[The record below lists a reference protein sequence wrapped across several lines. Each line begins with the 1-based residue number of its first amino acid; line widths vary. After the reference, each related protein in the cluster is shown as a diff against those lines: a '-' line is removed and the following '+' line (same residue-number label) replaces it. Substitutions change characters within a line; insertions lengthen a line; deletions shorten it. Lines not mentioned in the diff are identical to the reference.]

1 MARKILIVGAG
12 QSGLQLALGLQQHG
26 YEVTVISARTP
37 AEIRGGR
44 VMSTQAM
51 FDAALQHER
60 DLGLNFWEQQ
70 APPIQGMQIT
80 VVGPDGGRAL
90 NWLGRL
96 DKPGRSVDQ
105 RIKMAGWLETFRNQ
119 GGRVVI
125 HGVTVSDLDALV
137 PMYDLTVV
145 AAGKGELVNLFARD
159 RERSTFTKPQ
169 RALAVV
175 YVHGLAPRPEFPGVT
190 VVHFNL
196 IPGVGEL
203 FIMPSLTTTGPCDIL
218 FFEGIPGGEL
228 DCFSG
233 VSTGAEQLKL
243 TLQLMEKFT
252 PWEHERARHVELTDP
267 GGFLS
272 GRYAPIVRKPV
283 GRLPRGGIVLGMADV
298 VVANDP
304 ITGQGSNNA
313 SHCAAIYQQAIL
325 DHGQR
330 PFDREFMKYAFEAYW
345 DDVRWVTR
353 WTDTLL
359 LPPPPHMLELLGAAQ
374 AHEEIRHRFANG
386 FNNPRDFFDWFMDPG
401 RAAAFL
407 AGVTSRAG
415 TDTSPYAAPAP
426 AGLQRLARDSSY
438 GPG

>member
-12 QSGLQLALGLQQHG
+12 QSGLQLALGLQQYG
-26 YEVTVISARTP
+26 YDVTVISARTP
-37 AEIRGGR
+37 AEIRTGR

-51 FDAALQHER
+51 FDSALQHER
-60 DLGLNFWEQQ
+60 ELGVNFWEHQ
-70 APPIQGMQIT
+70 APPIQGMQVT
-80 VVGPDGGRAL
+80 VAGPDGSQAL

-105 RIKMAGWLETFRNQ
+105 RIKMSGWLETFRNR

-125 HGVTVSDLDALV
+125 HGATLSDLDALA

-159 RERSTFTKPQ
+159 AERSTFTEPQ

-175 YVHGLAPRPEFPGVT
+175 YVRGLAPRPEFPGLR

-203 FIMPSLTTTGPCDIL
+203 FIMPALTTTGQCDIL
-218 FFEGIPGGEL
+218 FFEGIPGGAL

-233 VSTGAEQLKL
+233 VTSGAEQLKL

-252 PWEHERARHVELTDP
+252 PWEHDRTRGVELTDW

-272 GRYAPIVRKPV
+272 GRYAPVVRRPV

-325 DHGQR
+325 DNGGR
-330 PFDREFMKYAFEAYW
+330 TFDEGFMQYAFDAYW
-345 DDVRWVTR
+345 DDVRWVTA
-353 WTDTLL
+353 WTDALL
-359 LPPPPHMLELLGAAQ
+359 RPPPPHVLELLGAAQ
-374 AHEEIRHRFANG
+374 DNERIRRRFANG
-386 FNNPRDFFDWFMDPG
+386 FNNPRDFFDWFMDPD
-401 RAAAFL
+401 RAAAYL
-407 AGVTSRAG
+407 ATVT
-415 TDTSPYAAPAP
+415 
-426 AGLQRLARDSSY
+426 GL
-438 GPG
+438 PE

>member
-12 QSGLQLALGLQQHG
+12 QSGLQLALGLQRHG
-26 YEVTVISARTP
+26 YDVTVMSARTP
-37 AEIRGGR
+37 GEIRGGR

-51 FDAALQHER
+51 FDSALQHER
-60 DLGLNFWEQQ
+60 ELGLNFWEQQ
-70 APPIQGMQIT
+70 APPIQGMQIS
-80 VVGPDGGRAL
+80 VVGPGGSRAL

-105 RIKMAGWLETFRNQ
+105 RIKMAGWLETFRNW

-125 HGVTVSDLDALV
+125 HGATVSDLDALV

-159 RERSTFTKPQ
+159 NERSVFSEPQ

-175 YVHGLAPRPEFPGVT
+175 YVRGLAERPEFPGVT

-203 FIMPSLTTTGPCDIL
+203 FIMPALTTSGRCDIL

-252 PWEHERARHVELTDP
+252 PWEHERARGVELTDS
-267 GGFLS
+267 GAFLS
-272 GRYAPIVRKPV
+272 GRYAPVVRRPV

-325 DHGQR
+325 DHGHR
-330 PFDREFMKYAFEAYW
+330 PFDQEFMRYAFEAYW

-353 WTDTLL
+353 WTDALL
-359 LPPPPHMLELLGAAQ
+359 QPPPPHVLELLGAAQ
-374 AHEEIRHRFANG
+374 THEQIRQRFANG

-401 RAAAFL
+401 QAAAYL
-407 AGVTSRAG
+407 AKVTSQAG
-415 TDTSPYAAPAP
+415 PDAARY
-426 AGLQRLARDSSY
+426 G
-438 GPG
+438 GPGSP

>member
-12 QSGLQLALGLQQHG
+12 QSGLQLALGLQRYG
-26 YEVTVISARTP
+26 YDVTVITARTP

-51 FDAALQHER
+51 FSSALQHER

-70 APPIQGMQIT
+70 APPIEGMQVT
-80 VVGPDGGRAL
+80 VSGPDRGRAL
-90 NWLGRL
+90 NWLGHL

-105 RIKMAGWLETFRNQ
+105 RIKMPGWLDTFRDR
-119 GGRVVI
+119 GGKVVI
-125 HGVTVSDLDALV
+125 HGATLSDLDALA
-137 PMYDLTVV
+137 PMYDLTVI
-145 AAGKGELVNLFARD
+145 AAGKGELVNLFQRD
-159 RERSTFTKPQ
+159 AERSTFTEPQ

-175 YVHGLAPRPEFPGVT
+175 YVRGLTPRPEFPGIE

-203 FIMPSLTTTGPCDIL
+203 FVMPALTTTGPCHIL

-233 VSTGAEQLKL
+233 VSTGEEHLKL

-252 PWEHERARHVELTDP
+252 PWEHERARSVELTDR
-267 GGFLS
+267 GGYLS
-272 GRYAPIVRKPV
+272 GRYAPVVRKPV

-325 DHGQR
+325 DHGRR
-330 PFDREFMKYAFEAYW
+330 PFDEEFMRYAFDAYW
-345 DDVRWVTR
+345 DDVRWVTA
-353 WTDTLL
+353 WTDALL
-359 LPPPPHMLELLGAAQ
+359 RPPPPHVLELLGAAQ
-374 AHEEIRHRFANG
+374 DSEEIRHRFANG

-401 RAAAFL
+401 RAAAYL
-407 AGVTSRAG
+407 AEVRAG
-415 TDTSPYAAPAP
+415 ADR
-426 AGLQRLARDSSY
+426 GH
-438 GPG
+438 PGGDQAEYPSRRRGGRSMW